1 MECLKNQGVHLVIHY
16 DPVVTNDP
24 ELNRMRQLVAAILQ
38 VKDPRLT
45 IHDFRMV
52 SGENRTNLVFDVV
65 IPAEEIMPENFDSAE
80 ALWALICRL
89 DED

>member
-1 MECLKNQGVHLVIHY
+1 MN
-16 DPVVTNDP
+16 
-24 ELNRMRQLVAAILQ
+24 ELIAILAE
-38 VKDPRLT
+38 L
-45 IHDFRMV
+45 HDDVDFATETGLIENGILNSLDIV
-52 SGENRTNLVFDVV
+52 SIITEVSDRFDVQ